1 MRLLTPIISAAA
13 ALTTQ
18 PLVVTAQQFPQPTL
32 EFLYT
37 VNCTLGASWPVGDTG
52 FGDRVVIPIT
62 GGTFS
67 GPRMSGTVTD
77 LGADWGVTDSRG
89 VFFPDTRYNLRTD
102 DGADIFI
109 RTSGPSQPDGRIF
122 LRAMY
127 ETGHPDYEW
136 LNYIVATGV
145 LEPSS
150 TGVNIDMWQVSWR
163 SSPILPCLIIT
174 PWVPTLRVL
183 MHKCATDDI
192 ARGRLIE

>member
-1 MRLLTPIISAAA
+1 MRLLISIIATAF
-13 ALTTQ
+13 TTQ
-18 PLVVTAQQFPQPTL
+18 TLVVTAQQFPQPTL
-32 EFLYT
+32 QFLYT
-37 VNCTLGASWPVGDTG
+37 VNTTLGTSWPIGDTG
-52 FGDRVVIPIT
+52 LGNRVVIPIT

-67 GPRMSGTVTD
+67 GPRMSGTVTN

-122 LRAMY
+122 LRATY

-163 SSPILPCLIIT
+163 LVSSYL
-174 PWVPTLRVL
+174 VPSSLS
-183 MHKCATDDI
+183 ANI
-192 ARGRLIE
+192 ASANA